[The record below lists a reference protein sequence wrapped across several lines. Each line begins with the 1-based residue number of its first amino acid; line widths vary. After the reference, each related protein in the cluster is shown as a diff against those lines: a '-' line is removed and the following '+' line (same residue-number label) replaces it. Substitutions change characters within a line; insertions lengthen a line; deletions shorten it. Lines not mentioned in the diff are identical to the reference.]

1 MLALIFKY
9 LFVINAIILCSMIV
23 YGKLFVF
30 KKKKPQYVS
39 DYCATLAIFFAA
51 YSLLSIAM
59 AWFLP
64 GTNAKLLMLGFAVSP
79 FLIGLLASYHTEK
92 YYTVIQIILIASS
105 AAYVL
110 L

>member
-9 LFVINAIILCSMIV
+9 LFVINAIILGSMII

-30 KKKKPQYVS
+30 KKKKPQFVS
-39 DYCATLAIFFAA
+39 DYCATLAGSIGA

-64 GTNAKLLMLGFAVSP
+64 ETNAKLLMLGFAVSP

-92 YYTVIQIILIASS
+92 YYTLIQILVIALST
-105 AAYVL
+105 AYVL